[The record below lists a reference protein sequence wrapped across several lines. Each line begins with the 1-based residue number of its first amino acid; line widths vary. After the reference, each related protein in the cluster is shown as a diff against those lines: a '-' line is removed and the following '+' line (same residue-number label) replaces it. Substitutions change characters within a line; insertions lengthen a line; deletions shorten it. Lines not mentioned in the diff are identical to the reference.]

1 MIQKIKIIKTLIII
15 FSLSLSFSANAQTV
29 EEIIKGRKA
38 MFSENYQNAKKISI
52 LLKSKRIEEAKP
64 LMKKI
69 SDNYIKLLDYFPENA
84 KEGFKTGALPSIW
97 ENKDEFNAL
106 MKKAS
111 DDMIKLA
118 KAIDTAED
126 LRENVYVRE
135 SLETSQL
142 SAKSGTRFRSVSK
155 ETNPP
160 KISTT
165 MAADVVSEVR
175 CGSKVGGSAHNL
187 LNTPPASISE
197 PTDASAIV
205 LISDFSL
212 GTEEDIGD
220 VDSDEEMAPS

>member
-1 MIQKIKIIKTLIII
+1 MKQKIKIVKIII
-15 FSLSLSFSANAQTV
+15 FIFSISFPFYANAMTV

-106 MKKAS
+106 MQKAS

-118 KAIDTAED
+118 KAIETAED
-126 LRENVYVRE
+126 LRAVQKELMWSNCTACH
-135 SLETSQL
+135 S
-142 SAKSGTRFRSVSK
+142 KFR
-155 ETNPP
+155 
-160 KISTT
+160 
-165 MAADVVSEVR
+165 
-175 CGSKVGGSAHNL
+175 
-187 LNTPPASISE
+187 
-197 PTDASAIV
+197 
-205 LISDFSL
+205 
-212 GTEEDIGD
+212 
-220 VDSDEEMAPS
+220 APH

>member
-15 FSLSLSFSANAQTV
+15 FSLTFPFSTNAQTV

-52 LLKSKRIEEAKP
+52 LLKSKRIEEARP

-84 KEGFKTGALPSIW
+84 KEGFKTGARPSIW

-126 LRENVYVRE
+126 LRAAQKELMWSNC
-135 SLETSQL
+135 
-142 SAKSGTRFRSVSK
+142 SACHSKFR
-155 ETNPP
+155 
-160 KISTT
+160 
-165 MAADVVSEVR
+165 
-175 CGSKVGGSAHNL
+175 
-187 LNTPPASISE
+187 
-197 PTDASAIV
+197 
-205 LISDFSL
+205 
-212 GTEEDIGD
+212 
-220 VDSDEEMAPS
+220 APH

>member
-1 MIQKIKIIKTLIII
+1 MKQKIKIIQTII
-15 FSLSLSFSANAQTV
+15 FIFFISFPFNANAMTV

-126 LRENVYVRE
+126 LRAAQKELMWSNC
-135 SLETSQL
+135 
-142 SAKSGTRFRSVSK
+142 SACHSKFR
-155 ETNPP
+155 
-160 KISTT
+160 
-165 MAADVVSEVR
+165 
-175 CGSKVGGSAHNL
+175 
-187 LNTPPASISE
+187 
-197 PTDASAIV
+197 
-205 LISDFSL
+205 
-212 GTEEDIGD
+212 
-220 VDSDEEMAPS
+220 APH

>member
-1 MIQKIKIIKTLIII
+1 MIQKIKILIII
-15 FSLSLSFSANAQTV
+15 FSFGISFSANAQTV

-69 SDNYIKLLDYFPENA
+69 SNNYTKLLDYFPENT
-84 KEGFKTGALPSIW
+84 KEGFRTEALTSIW

-126 LRENVYVRE
+126 LRAAQKVLMWSNC
-135 SLETSQL
+135 
-142 SAKSGTRFRSVSK
+142 SACHSKFR
-155 ETNPP
+155 
-160 KISTT
+160 
-165 MAADVVSEVR
+165 
-175 CGSKVGGSAHNL
+175 
-187 LNTPPASISE
+187 
-197 PTDASAIV
+197 
-205 LISDFSL
+205 
-212 GTEEDIGD
+212 
-220 VDSDEEMAPS
+220 APH